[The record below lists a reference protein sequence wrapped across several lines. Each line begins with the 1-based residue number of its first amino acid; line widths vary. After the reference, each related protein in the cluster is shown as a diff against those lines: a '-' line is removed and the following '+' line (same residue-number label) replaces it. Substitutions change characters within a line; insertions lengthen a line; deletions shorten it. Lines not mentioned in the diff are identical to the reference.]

1 MDYKL
6 VNTNF
11 KPNEKI
17 LFLGKKSNIIRV
29 DLMHHPTLKHLK
41 EMSENNTWFTKV
53 IDYKMDKARFDT
65 IEDEDAKRAF
75 KLNIAYQTIMDSGVS
90 EGIPEVIKR
99 FATCSI
105 LNILYSR
112 ISIEEVIHSE
122 SYSYGL
128 QEVFGQEAEEIL
140 NLVYEDEHVKRR
152 MEIENEIFAE
162 LHKLK
167 DYEDDLL
174 QIESDENNNTIN
186 AYTFDSMERIEN
198 IKEKLLKVL
207 IGVNCLEG
215 IKFPF
220 SFLVTFMINDRY
232 NNAIPG
238 FTKTLQLIAHDELN
252 MHVPTFH
259 HIIKILKEDE
269 VQGFTNYFKE
279 NINNPDPTIDSFT
292 KSAKLDIDELFIND
306 DSVNEETKKILKDM
320 KRSSFDKWMIDFVN
334 KTVNS
339 EIEWAKYL
347 LEDTVDG
354 NTVQRKVRGLN
365 TEIAIHFI
373 KYRARKMLEAVDIFD
388 NDYMD
393 IKESDIEKFFD
404 NYRNINMHN
413 SALQEI
419 SNNSYQ
425 KGNTKNDLDERF
437 KNEFSKK

>member
-1 MDYKL
+1 M
-6 VNTNF
+6 
-11 KPNEKI
+11 
-17 LFLGKKSNIIRV
+17 
-29 DLMHHPTLKHLK
+29 
-41 EMSENNTWFTKV
+41 
-53 IDYKMDKARFDT
+53 
-65 IEDEDAKRAF
+65 
-75 KLNIAYQTIMDSGVS
+75 
-90 EGIPEVIKR
+90 
-99 FATCSI
+99 
-105 LNILYSR
+105 
-112 ISIEEVIHSE
+112 
-122 SYSYGL
+122 
-128 QEVFGQEAEEIL
+128 
-140 NLVYEDEHVKRR
+140 
-152 MEIENEIFAE
+152 
-162 LHKLK
+162 HKLK

-269 VQGFTNYFKE
+269 DQGFTNYFKE